1 MTLEEAHELRAGDV
15 VSDELRAIT
24 LLVLDQVYSDF
35 EALSPGAQW
44 RLPVLNLERGKQE
57 YWPNSRFEELSRV

>member
-15 VSDELRAIT
+15 VSDELRATT

-35 EALSPGAQW
+35 EAFSPGAQW

-57 YWPNSRFEELSRV
+57 YWPNARFEELSRV